1 MNSFLE
7 WLMNTAQIGA
17 DKLYGIAAL
26 LLVLILVLGIGVLRH
41 KAAFLIGCIVRL
53 VSGGVAIFFVNAI
66 LSYYHVEVLVG
77 INAISLLTSAILGI
91 PGVCLLYA
99 LLYL

>member
-26 LLVLILVLGIGVLRH
+26 LLVLILVLGIG
-41 KAAFLIGCIVRL
+41 LIGCIVRL
-53 VSGGVAIFFVNAI
+53 VSGGVAIFLVNAI

>member
-53 VSGGVAIFFVNAI
+53 VSGGVTIFLVNAI
-66 LSYYHVEVLVG
+66 LSYYHVEVPRNSGGLS
-77 INAISLLTSAILGI
+77 ALCSFISVIFCAPFTKK
-91 PGVCLLYA
+91 
-99 LLYL
+99 